1 MIKIKPVFA
10 YIFVMMLLWGCS
22 GGHQQGDRLPANL
35 VKNPRTATG
44 DSTSGKMPVMHFV
57 DTEHD
62 FGKVIQGEKVTY
74 AFRFDNTGKS
84 DLLITSVSSSCGCA
98 VPAYT
103 TEPIAPGQ
111 KGNVKVTFDSSNRR
125 GFQNKTVTVVTNT
138 HPSSH
143 LLQIKAQVV
152 VPENF

>member
-1 MIKIKPVFA
+1 MFKIKSVFA

-22 GGHQQGDRLPANL
+22 GGQQQGDRLPADL
-35 VKNPRTATG
+35 VNNPRSATG
-44 DSTSGKMPVMHFV
+44 DSAKSKTPLMHF
-57 DTEHD
+57 DNTEHD

-74 AFRFDNTGKS
+74 AFRFDNRGKA

-111 KGNVKVTFDSSNRR
+111 KGTVKVTFDSSNRR

-143 LLQIKAQVV
+143 LLRIKAQVV

>member
-1 MIKIKPVFA
+1 MINIKSIFA
-10 YIFVMMLLWGCS
+10 YLLVMMVVWGCS
-22 GGHQQGDRLPANL
+22 GGQQDDRLPADL
-35 VKNPRTATG
+35 VNNPRSASG
-44 DSTSGKMPVMHFV
+44 DSTKIKTPVIHF
-57 DTEHD
+57 DKAEHD

-74 AFRFDNTGKS
+74 AFRFDNRGKA

-103 TEPIAPGQ
+103 TQPIAPGQ
-111 KGNVKVTFDSSNRR
+111 KGTVKVTFDSSNRR

-143 LLQIKAQVV
+143 VLRIKAQVI